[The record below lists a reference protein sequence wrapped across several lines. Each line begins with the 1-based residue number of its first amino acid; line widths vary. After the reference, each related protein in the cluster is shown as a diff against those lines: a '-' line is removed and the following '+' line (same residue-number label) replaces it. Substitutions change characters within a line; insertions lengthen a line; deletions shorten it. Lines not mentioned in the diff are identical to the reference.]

1 MASSRIEELI
11 EDIYEFVESCKMQPL
26 SSTKVVVPKDDLYD
40 LLDELR
46 LSIPDEVK
54 KFQKII
60 ANRDAI
66 LNDAESKANSMIR
79 EAEAQVQQMISEHE
93 ITKDAYAR
101 ADSIISQATAEAAQI
116 RAEANDEASAVRKA
130 AMGYTGDMLN
140 NLEGILSSA
149 INDTQSTYESL
160 LDALHAHHDTVVGNR
175 NELYGNPSYDVD
187 PVDTIMNEGNT
198 GSGDAIDDYSD
209 TDFMSH
215 IN

>member
-46 LSIPDEVK
+46 LSTPDEVK

-66 LNDAESKANSMIR
+66 LNDAEAKANQMIR
-79 EAEAQVQQMISEHE
+79 EAENQVQQMISEHE

-116 RAEANDEASAVRKA
+116 RAEANDEASQVRKA

-140 NLEGILSSA
+140 NLESILA
-149 INDTQSTYESL
+149 TAVNDTQNYYENL
-160 LDALHAHHDTVVGNR
+160 LDALQSNHQTVVSNR
-175 NELYGNPSYDVD
+175 NELYGNPSYDAD
-187 PVDTIMNEGNT
+187 PVNDIMNSET
-198 GSGDAIDDYSD
+198 DASASLDDFHD

-215 IN
+215 ID

>member
-11 EDIYEFVESCKMQPL
+11 EDIYEFVESCRMQPL
-26 SSTKVVVPKDDLYD
+26 SSSKVIVPKDDLYD

-46 LSIPDEVK
+46 LSTPDEVK

-66 LNDAESKANSMIR
+66 LNDAEAKANQMIR
-79 EAEAQVQQMISEHE
+79 EAENQVQQMISEHE

-116 RAEANDEASAVRKA
+116 RSEANEEASQVRRA

-140 NLEGILSSA
+140 NLEGILSNA
-149 INDTQSTYESL
+149 VNDTQSYFDNL
-160 LDALHAHHDTVVGNR
+160 LGTLKNNYKTVIDNR
-175 NELYGNPSYDVD
+175 NELYGNPSYDAD
-187 PVDTIMNEGNT
+187 PVDDIMNSEVKD
-198 GSGDAIDDYSD
+198 SDPIDAYND
-209 TDFMSH
+209 TDFMAH
-215 IN
+215 ID